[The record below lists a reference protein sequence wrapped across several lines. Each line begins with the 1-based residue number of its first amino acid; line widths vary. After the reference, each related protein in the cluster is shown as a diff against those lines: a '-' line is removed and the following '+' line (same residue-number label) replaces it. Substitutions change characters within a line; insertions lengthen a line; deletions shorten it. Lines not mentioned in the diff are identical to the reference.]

1 MKIVGQLVIILLLFS
16 ACGSKEERTQKFL
29 LKGNIASKE
38 RNWDQATYY
47 YGEAIRLEPCF
58 ADAWNNL
65 GTVYFQQKNY
75 EKAMVQYE
83 KAVSCDPQFINALLN
98 RANTAYELK
107 EYYKAISDLDRAI
120 SLKPD
125 TAIIYFALGL
135 TYTRLREFKKSLEAF
150 EKAAQ
155 FAGSDKKQQQEL
167 AVNHAIVQ
175 YYLKRYDTAKME
187 LQDLARLNDVEPN
200 IYNTLSLIETD
211 QGHLKEAM
219 NYINEAIRLAPNQ
232 SYYVNN
238 RGYIYLL
245 QNDLAHAE
253 ADINESISR
262 DPDNAWAY
270 RNKGIF
276 YLARKDFSQAERI
289 LTQAWKMDSFVDRIH
304 YYLGLAYLYNDKKDL
319 ACASFRKS
327 EELNDRMVTADLIK
341 QCK

>member
-125 TAIIYFALGL
+125 TAIIYFALGDRKS
-135 TYTRLREFKKSLEAF
+135 TRLNSSHANI
-150 EKAAQ
+150 
-155 FAGSDKKQQQEL
+155 SY
-167 AVNHAIVQ
+167 AV
-175 YYLKRYDTAKME
+175 
-187 LQDLARLNDVEPN
+187 
-200 IYNTLSLIETD
+200 
-211 QGHLKEAM
+211 
-219 NYINEAIRLAPNQ
+219 
-232 SYYVNN
+232 
-238 RGYIYLL
+238 
-245 QNDLAHAE
+245 
-253 ADINESISR
+253 
-262 DPDNAWAY
+262 
-270 RNKGIF
+270 F
-276 YLARKDFSQAERI
+276 
-289 LTQAWKMDSFVDRIH
+289 
-304 YYLGLAYLYNDKKDL
+304 
-319 ACASFRKS
+319 
-327 EELNDRMVTADLIK
+327 
-341 QCK
+341 